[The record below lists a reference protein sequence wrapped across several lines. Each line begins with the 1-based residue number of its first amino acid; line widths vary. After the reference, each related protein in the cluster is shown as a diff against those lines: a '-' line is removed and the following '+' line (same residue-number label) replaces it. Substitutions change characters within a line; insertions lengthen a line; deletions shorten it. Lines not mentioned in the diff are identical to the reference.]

1 MISPFSFSGASSISV
16 IYFKLHLDPMTIY
29 LVLSMLNINGYFNG
43 TVSYAANENIEKS
56 QKNIF
61 HSPQVEDVSKILI
74 F

>member
-1 MISPFSFSGASSISV
+1 
-16 IYFKLHLDPMTIY
+16 MTIY

-56 QKNIF
+56 PKNIF

-74 F
+74 FLTVFVWSGQNFDM